1 MDNVNKSF
9 QNQLSIQI
17 SDCDD
22 SFSSNGQS
30 QCTPIKS
37 QNSPSLSEFASS
49 AESSFRYV
57 KFLCINFNQI
67 QI

>member
-1 MDNVNKSF
+1 MENVNKSF

-22 SFSSNGQS
+22 SFSYNDQS

-37 QNSPSLSEFASS
+37 QNSPSMSESPS
-49 AESSFRYV
+49 GESSFRYV
-57 KFLCINFNQI
+57 KFLCINFN
-67 QI
+67 